1 MNNTVS
7 ECVEALENVRR
18 EMHDDID
25 PSLGTALDE
34 VIAKLEGY
42 LNAGSA
48 EEEAVRIT
56 VAEALAIIS
65 SILSCCSSITD
76 LIGRF

>member
-7 ECVEALENVRR
+7 ECVEALKNVRR

-25 PSLGTALDE
+25 PGLGTALDE
-34 VIAKLEGY
+34 VITKFEGY
-42 LNAGSA
+42 LNAGPV
-48 EEEAVRIT
+48 EEAAVCVT
-56 VAEALAIIS
+56 VAEALVVIS
-65 SILSCCSSITD
+65 SILSCCSSIAD